1 MAYSTS
7 APPMLVAQ
15 GIAGYGKIWMY
26 VTAADAAG
34 AIDANDFITNGSA
47 LGMSVSD
54 TVFVVD
60 TATPLT
66 TLHRVESVTAGG
78 AADLALGTTVGSA
91 TTGD

>member
-7 APPMLVAQ
+7 APPALVSQ
-15 GIAGYGKIWMY
+15 GIGGYGKTWMY
-26 VTAADAAG
+26 VTAADAAT
-34 AIDANDFITNGSA
+34 AIDANDFITNGAA
-47 LGMSVSD
+47 LGLSVSD
-54 TVFVVD
+54 TVIVVD

-66 TLHRVESVTAGG
+66 TFHRVESVTAGG

>member
-7 APPMLVAQ
+7 NPPALVAQ
-15 GIAGYGKIWMY
+15 GIAGYGKVWMY

-34 AIDANDFITNGSA
+34 AIDANDFFTNGSA

-54 TVFVVD
+54 TVVVVD

-66 TLHRVESVTAGG
+66 TMHRVESVTAGG

>member
-7 APPMLVAQ
+7 LPPALVSQ
-15 GIAGYGKIWMY
+15 GIGGYGKIWMY
-26 VTAADAAG
+26 VTAADAAA
-34 AIDANDFITNGSA
+34 AIDANDFITNGAA
-47 LGMSVSD
+47 LGMGVSE

>member
-1 MAYSTS
+1 MAYSTGN
-7 APPMLVAQ
+7 PPALIAQ
-15 GIAGYGKIWMY
+15 GLGGYGKQWMY

-34 AIDANDFITNGSA
+34 AIDAADFITNGSD
-47 LGMSVSD
+47 LGMKVSESVI
-54 TVFVVD
+54 VVD

-66 TLHRVESVTAGG
+66 TFHRVESVTAGG

>member
-1 MAYSTS
+1 MAYSTGN
-7 APPMLVAQ
+7 PPALISQ
-15 GIAGYGKIWMY
+15 GLGGYGKQWMY

-34 AIDANDFITNGSA
+34 AIDAADFITNGSD
-47 LGMSVSD
+47 LGMKVSESVI
-54 TVFVVD
+54 VVD

-66 TLHRVESVTAGG
+66 TFHRVESVTAGG

>member
-7 APPMLVAQ
+7 APPALIAQ
-15 GIAGYGKIWMY
+15 GIGGYGKVWMY

-34 AIDANDFITNGSA
+34 AIDAADFVTNGSA
-47 LGMSVSD
+47 LGLSVSD
-54 TVFVVD
+54 SFIVVD

-66 TLHRVESVTAGG
+66 TFHRVESVTAGG
-78 AADLALGTTVGSA
+78 AADIALGTTVGSA